1 MSGQREK
8 GFTIVE
14 VVVAVLLLTTGV
26 MALVGSSAM
35 VTRMIGRGRESTLVG
50 QVATTRAERLR
61 QVASSTAVPCTA
73 PAFKSDSAAAASGI
87 AEKWVLLPAIGAG
100 VTRTFRM
107 TFTYRVPRGSRTD
120 TMLTTVLCK

>member
-1 MSGQREK
+1 MSSPREK

-50 QVATTRAERLR
+50 QVATSRAERLR
-61 QVASSTAVPCTA
+61 QVATSTAAPCTA
-73 PAFKSDSAAAASGI
+73 AAFKTDSAAAVGGI
-87 AEKWVLLPAIGAG
+87 AEKWELLPPTGTG

-107 TFTYRVPRGSRTD
+107 TFTYRAPRGSRTD

>member
-1 MSGQREK
+1 MTSPREQ

-35 VTRMIGRGRESTLVG
+35 VTRMIGHGRESTLVG
-50 QVATTRAERLR
+50 QVATARAERLR
-61 QVASSTAVPCTA
+61 QVATSTAVPCTA
-73 PAFKSDSAAAASGI
+73 PAFKSDSAPAAGGI
-87 AEKWVLLPAIGAG
+87 AEKWVLLPAAG
-100 VTRTFRM
+100 VTSTFRM
-107 TFTYRVPRGSRTD
+107 TFTYRTSRGSRTD